1 MSTDIIKLKAT
12 ADILGGDI
20 FFADENGADPEHLDN
35 TGLVANGMYIRLEG
49 SDGSLAYISAYE
61 LNRVLEPINDI
72 SNKADK
78 SDVELLNELLEEKA
92 TDADLELV
100 QSDVNSK
107 ASKIELNENVTSLN
121 TKIDTAV
128 ENLTGI
134 LATKAGISAVES
146 INTNLETKAEKTA
159 VDELISKVNSKAES
173 SDVTTI
179 ISDINVLKSTVET
192 LTSSTAISNITKQIE
207 DLTKELEKK
216 LELNDIK
223 DAIDNIDDLT
233 GSNSAIYERL
243 DSVENEVNTKVSKT
257 FVENQLQNI
266 NNRLKSLDSSLSN
279 KASKL
284 DVSQKANKSD
294 YMKLSKTVVDLNNDI
309 NDNIKPNINLSLDL
323 ISQKVNK
330 SDYTKLSK
338 TVDDLVSQKADKSDY
353 MKLSK
358 TVTGL
363 NLDTKKLN
371 NTSNTHSNQINTLL
385 TDLENLEC
393 TIRNFISE
401 INNSTNEQTR
411 INTTQDTKLT
421 KIEQDIA
428 TNNDKLKQ
436 SWVRVVST
444 PEYKKL
450 LKLPEGY
457 NSAYN
462 PRYKYPNTIYL
473 VVDYNTPKAIYIGDI
488 LIAKS
493 QTNGSIGF
501 AYGFPI
507 SF

>member
-20 FFADENGADPEHLDN
+20 FFANENGADPEHLDN

-61 LNRVLEPINDI
+61 LNRILEPINDI
-72 SNKADK
+72 SNKANK
-78 SDVELLNELLEEKA
+78 SDIELLNELLEEKA
-92 TDADLELV
+92 TDEELELV

-107 ASKIELNENVTSLN
+107 ASKIELNENITSLN

-134 LATKAGISAVES
+134 LATKAGISTVES

-192 LTSSTAISNITKQIE
+192 LTSSTAINNLSKQIE

-223 DAIDNIDDLT
+223 DTIDNIDDLT

-266 NNRLKSLDSSLSN
+266 NNRLKSLDSSISN

-309 NDNIKPNINLSLDL
+309 NDNIKPNINDL

-338 TVDDLVSQKADKSDY
+338 SVDDLVSQKADKSDY

-371 NTSNTHSNQINTLL
+371 NTSNTHSDQINTLL
-385 TDLENLEC
+385 TDLENLQC
-393 TIRNFISE
+393 TIKNFISE
-401 INNSTNEQTR
+401 INNSTNEQIR
-411 INTTQDTKLT
+411 INTNQNEKLT
-421 KIEQDIA
+421 KIEQNIS

-457 NSAYN
+457 NSPYN